1 MYVSLPHTTPSG
13 PLQAED
19 AKIRVLEMAPP
30 TAHSMALE
38 NEASGCSK
46 PSRLSPSFSGAPF
59 LCQILEISEAATQ
72 EKPYFQGHLGR
83 ALGQSRL
90 PEPLARKEHGM
101 RGVRG
106 RYGEEGRIQ
115 WLHTPPLPCPRCGH
129 AQSHQHIPFFVSS
142 FAPPPRHQSPARRGV
157 TGPCPGPGH
166 APWKQ
171 LQFWV

>member
-1 MYVSLPHTTPSG
+1 MYVSLPHTTPSS

-90 PEPLARKEHGM
+90 PEPLVRKEHGM
-101 RGVRG
+101 RGWGVGTG
-106 RYGEEGRIQ
+106 RRAEFSGSTHHPSPVPGVDTHSHISTFRPLSLALPHLLAIN
-115 WLHTPPLPCPRCGH
+115 PLPAVG
-129 AQSHQHIPFFVSS
+129 
-142 FAPPPRHQSPARRGV
+142 
-157 TGPCPGPGH
+157 
-166 APWKQ
+166 
-171 LQFWV
+171 